1 MMRRRGVRL
10 RTRIVVIYRP
20 DTRSPVIAPEW
31 FHAVAQLLRRQSF
44 SLPFA
49 SGRDRWP

>member
-1 MMRRRGVRL
+1 MVLFPVTRHYLLRL
-10 RTRIVVIYRP
+10 IRLC
-20 DTRSPVIAPEW
+20 EW
-31 FHAVAQLLRRQSF
+31 FHAVAQLLRKQSF